1 MTHPPPAV
9 ILCTRSCATGGGI
22 GGFLSN
28 VTHTVT
34 DGVKGAMGAVRD
46 EIQADIKPSLKDD
59 PAPADAADAAAAA
72 APAK

>member
-1 MTHPPPAV
+1 M
-9 ILCTRSCATGGGI
+9 
-22 GGFLSN
+22 
-28 VTHTVT
+28 THTVT

-59 PAPADAADAAAAA
+59 PAPAADAAAAA